1 MAFSRALIR
10 VLLLGTAL
18 MAVDYSS
25 AEAQG
30 RGRGRGQGPDK
41 ANKDVI
47 SFELAIGATRDVLGE
62 KGFDVVRVEED
73 GDIQIVYYRRGNRGR
88 GRGGGPVER
97 LVIRRTDGRVQVED
111 APDDIRVSIEIKLGI
126 RIR

>member
-1 MAFSRALIR
+1 MSFSRTLIR
-10 VLLLGTAL
+10 VLLLGVAL
-18 MAVDYSS
+18 TAVDY
-25 AEAQG
+25 APADAQG
-30 RGRGRGQGPDK
+30 RGRGQRAKPKKEG
-41 ANKDVI
+41 I
-47 SFELAIGATRDVLGE
+47 SFELAITATRDVLGE

-111 APDDIRVSIEIKLGI
+111 APDEIRVSIEIKLGI
-126 RIR
+126 RIG

>member
-1 MAFSRALIR
+1 MSSSRTLIR
-10 VLLLGTAL
+10 MLLLGVVLA
-18 MAVDYSS
+18 AVGYAP

-30 RGRGRGQGPDK
+30 RGRGQGAAKPKK
-41 ANKDVI
+41 AGI
-47 SFELAIGATRDVLGE
+47 SFELAITATRDVLGE
-62 KGFDVVRVEED
+62 KGFDVVRIEED

-88 GRGGGPVER
+88 GRGRGPVER
-97 LVIRRTDGRVQVED
+97 FVIRKTDGQVQVED

>member
-1 MAFSRALIR
+1 MSLSRTFIR
-10 VLLLGTAL
+10 VLLLGVALTA
-18 MAVDYSS
+18 MDY
-25 AEAQG
+25 APTEAQG
-30 RGRGRGQGPDK
+30 RGRGQARGKPKNEG
-41 ANKDVI
+41 I
-47 SFELAIGATRDVLGE
+47 SFELTISATRDVLGE

-126 RIR
+126 RIP

>member
-1 MAFSRALIR
+1 MSLSRTFIR
-10 VLLLGTAL
+10 VLLLGVAL
-18 MAVDYSS
+18 TAVDY
-25 AEAQG
+25 APADAQG
-30 RGRGRGQGPDK
+30 RGRGQARAKPK
-41 ANKDVI
+41 KDGI
-47 SFELAIGATRDVLGE
+47 SFELTITATRDVLGE

-97 LVIRRTDGRVQVED
+97 LVIRRTDGRVHVED

-126 RIR
+126 RIN

>member
-1 MAFSRALIR
+1 MSLSRTLIR
-10 VLLLGTAL
+10 ALLLGTAL
-18 MAVDYSS
+18 MAVDYAP

-30 RGRGRGQGPDK
+30 RGQGQARAKPKK
-41 ANKDVI
+41 AGI
-47 SFELAIGATRDVLGE
+47 SFELAITATRDVLGE
-62 KGFDVVRVEED
+62 KGFDVVRIEED

-88 GRGGGPVER
+88 GRGRGPVER
-97 LVIRRTDGRVQVED
+97 FVIRKTDGRVQVED

>member
-1 MAFSRALIR
+1 MSLSRTFIR
-10 VLLLGTAL
+10 VLLLGVAL
-18 MAVDYSS
+18 TAVDY
-25 AEAQG
+25 APADAQG
-30 RGRGRGQGPDK
+30 RGRGQARAKPK
-41 ANKDVI
+41 KDGI
-47 SFELAIGATRDVLGE
+47 SFELTITATRDVLGE
-62 KGFDVVRVEED
+62 KGFEVVRVEED

-126 RIR
+126 RIG